1 MDWLSVTLT
10 ADADSVEALSEA
22 LLEAGA
28 VSVDVTDAHAGTPH
42 ERALFAGPSHAGPP
56 PWELSK
62 VCALFDEHHDIAAS
76 VAAALRAAG
85 LDPARSFEA
94 GRVADRDWVRAVQS
108 QFGPVRVSS
117 RLWVLPTWRVPPDPQ
132 AINLI
137 IDPGLAFGTGTHPTT
152 RLCLAWLDANLRGGE
167 AVLDYGCG
175 SGILAIAA
183 VKLGAARAEGVDIDA
198 AAVVAARH
206 NAMQNRVDVRFESAD
221 RGASMAYDVVLANIL
236 ANPLIMLAP
245 VLARATLDGG
255 RVVLSG
261 ILEHQADAVREA
273 YREWFD
279 MNTTLRDEGWA
290 LLGGSRRQRKAVAQ
304 S

>member
-1 MDWLSVTLT
+1 MAWLSVSLRVS
-10 ADADSVEALSEA
+10 AGSVEALSEA

-42 ERALFAGPSHAGPP
+42 ERALFAEPGEPGPV

-62 VCALFDEHHDIAAS
+62 VSALFDDHDD
-76 VAAALRAAG
+76 VAANVAVALRAAG
-85 LDPARSFEA
+85 IDPAHSFEVE
-94 GRVADRDWVRAVQS
+94 RVADQDWVRATQS
-108 QFGPVRVSS
+108 QFQPVRVSP
-117 RLWVLPTWRVPPDPQ
+117 RLWVVPTWGTPPDPK

-152 RLCLAWLDANLRGGE
+152 RLCLAWLDASLRDGE

-183 VKLGAARAEGVDIDA
+183 IKLGAARAAGVDIDA
-198 AAVVAARH
+198 TALLAARH
-206 NAMQNRVDVRFESAD
+206 NAMQNRVEVQFEGADQAASA
-221 RGASMAYDVVLANIL
+221 MYDIVLGNIL
-236 ANPLIMLAP
+236 ANPLKLLAP
-245 VLARATLDGG
+245 LLARATRAGG
-255 RVVLSG
+255 WVVLSG
-261 ILEHQADAVREA
+261 ILEHQADAVRDA

-279 MNTTLRDEGWA
+279 MNMTQHDEGWV
-290 LLGGSRRQRKAVAQ
+290 LLSGSRRQGGVRVQ

>member
-1 MDWLSVTLT
+1 MAWLSVSLRVS
-10 ADADSVEALSEA
+10 AGSVEALSEA

-42 ERALFAGPSHAGPP
+42 ERALFAEPGEPGAV

-62 VCALFDEHHDIAAS
+62 VSALFDDHDD
-76 VAAALRAAG
+76 VAANVAVALRAAG
-85 LDPARSFEA
+85 IDPAHSFEVE
-94 GRVADRDWVRAVQS
+94 RVADQDWVRATQS
-108 QFGPVRVSS
+108 QFQPVRVSP
-117 RLWVLPTWRVPPDPQ
+117 RLWVVPTWGTPPDPK

-152 RLCLAWLDANLRGGE
+152 RLCLAWLDASLRGGE

-183 VKLGAARAEGVDIDA
+183 IKLGAARAAGVDIDA
-198 AAVVAARH
+198 TALLAARH
-206 NAMQNRVDVRFESAD
+206 NAMQNRVEVQFEGADQAASAV
-221 RGASMAYDVVLANIL
+221 YDIVLANIL
-236 ANPLIMLAP
+236 ANPLKLLAP
-245 VLARATLDGG
+245 LLARATRAGG
-255 RVVLSG
+255 WVVLSG
-261 ILEHQADAVREA
+261 ILEHQADAVRDA

-279 MNTTLRDEGWA
+279 MNMTQHDEGWM
-290 LLGGSRRQRKAVAQ
+290 LLSGSRRQGGVRVQ